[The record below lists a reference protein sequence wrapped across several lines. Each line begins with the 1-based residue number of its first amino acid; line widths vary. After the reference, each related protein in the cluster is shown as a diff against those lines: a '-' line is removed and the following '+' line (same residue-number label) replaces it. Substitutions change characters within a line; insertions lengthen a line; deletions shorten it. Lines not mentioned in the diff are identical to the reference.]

1 MISKI
6 ELKKLSYQQLG
17 QQLSDTRARL
27 LAARFRAAT
36 GNLQKSHQLPQL
48 RQQIARIL
56 TFMRFHEAH
65 QQAQARTQSV
75 VNQQA
80 SLQQAR
86 TQIIADNKAF
96 RAKIKAQLAAR
107 QQQTTGS
114 GEQSTPQEP
123 TVTATVRAD
132 EPTTDESSEE
142 QK

>member
-80 SLQQAR
+80 SLQQAH

-107 QQQTTGS
+107 QQQTNS
-114 GEQSTPQEP
+114 SEPNNPQEP
-123 TVTATVRAD
+123 TVTATVRDA
-132 EPTTDESSEE
+132 EPKIGERSEE

>member
-80 SLQQAR
+80 SLQQAH

-107 QQQTTGS
+107 QQQTTS
-114 GEQSTPQEP
+114 SEPNNPQEP
-123 TVTATVRAD
+123 TVTATVRDA
-132 EPTTDESSEE
+132 EPKIGERSEE